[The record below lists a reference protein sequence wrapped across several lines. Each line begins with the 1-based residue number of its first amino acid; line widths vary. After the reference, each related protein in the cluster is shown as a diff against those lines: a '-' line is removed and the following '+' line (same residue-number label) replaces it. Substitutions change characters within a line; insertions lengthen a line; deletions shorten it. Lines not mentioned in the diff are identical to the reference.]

1 MNRNMV
7 STTVT
12 LLLAMLL
19 SACSDRPSMKEADT
33 YLLAQA
39 QQVKINSYRDSLLHA
54 KEGLTQVI
62 PPLKNPNP
70 VAPTRL
76 SPELAKFLLEND
88 CMTAEDFKYCY
99 HLTRLRLIGTSK
111 MLDEANDKIY
121 AGQVTINGLIDN
133 IDAVVQGIGDL
144 K

>member
-1 MNRNMV
+1 
-7 STTVT
+7 
-12 LLLAMLL
+12 
-19 SACSDRPSMKEADT
+19 
-33 YLLAQA
+33 
-39 QQVKINSYRDSLLHA
+39 
-54 KEGLTQVI
+54 
-62 PPLKNPNP
+62 
-70 VAPTRL
+70 
-76 SPELAKFLLEND
+76 
-88 CMTAEDFKYCY
+88 MTAEDFKYCY